1 MAVHEGQ
8 LAIDLG
14 QVRRLVAAQFPE
26 WAGLHVRPVASS
38 GTVSALFRIGDGLVA
53 RFPLLG
59 QDADAIGRG
68 LVVEAERS
76 AELAAGTNVPTPVP
90 VALGAPGEGFGLPW
104 SVQTWLPGAAAG
116 RACRDA

>member
-1 MAVHEGQ
+1 MAMHEGQ

-59 QDADAIGRG
+59 SWSSLSRPVISTLRQAQGRPSSINEQR
-68 LVVEAERS
+68 LD
-76 AELAAGTNVPTPVP
+76 L
-90 VALGAPGEGFGLPW
+90 ALGGGGP
-104 SVQTWLPGAAAG
+104 S
-116 RACRDA
+116 